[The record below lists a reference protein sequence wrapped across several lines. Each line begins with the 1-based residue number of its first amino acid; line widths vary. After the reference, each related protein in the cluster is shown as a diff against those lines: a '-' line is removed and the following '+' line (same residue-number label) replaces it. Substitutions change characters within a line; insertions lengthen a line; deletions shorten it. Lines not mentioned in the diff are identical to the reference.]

1 MFWGGGGR
9 GEGRGGIPMVKKKL
23 PGAKFL
29 IFLVE
34 QQHYVSCS
42 RKYIRLVKCNKL
54 QSQKLAPRMHVA
66 RKNILLLTLA
76 ITMVKCIDSGQA
88 NTFFFHF
95 KDLK

>member
-1 MFWGGGGR
+1 MKIYLLTKRWGA
-9 GEGRGGIPMVKKKL
+9 IQIVKRKL

-29 IFLVE
+29 IFLME

-54 QSQKLAPRMHVA
+54 QSKKKNYSKNAS
-66 RKNILLLTLA
+66 RKRENFALTLA
-76 ITMVKCIDSGQA
+76 IKIVKCIEAVQT
-88 NTFFFHF
+88 NTYFFQF